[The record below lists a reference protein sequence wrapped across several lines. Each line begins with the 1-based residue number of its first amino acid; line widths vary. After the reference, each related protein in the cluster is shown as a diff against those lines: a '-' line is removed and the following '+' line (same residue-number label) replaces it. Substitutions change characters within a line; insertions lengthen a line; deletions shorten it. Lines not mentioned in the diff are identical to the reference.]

1 MERISSPADAS
12 NVTGAVLTATIE
24 ELRSIALAASDAT
37 GHFPAMYA
45 RVTERIALA
54 AADRAFDDGAR
65 MEAFARAF
73 ARWYVQPA
81 SGGASPDC
89 WRAAFDVADDPSLLI
104 VQHLLL
110 GINAHVNHDLP
121 QVVVELS
128 PDAGALAGLR
138 ADFDAV
144 NDVLAATLPLVLHS
158 LGTVSRW
165 VNVAAAWGGGRLF
178 DFSLGVARDQ
188 AWSAAERLH
197 RLEPDARA
205 ADVRELDRL
214 VCVLARMVAAP
225 GRPASWAVAAGRR
238 LETSDPSVVTRQ
250 LLGHLA

>member
-1 MERISSPADAS
+1 
-12 NVTGAVLTATIE
+12 VLTDTID
-24 ELRSIALAASDAT
+24 ELRSIALAAPDAS
-37 GHFPAMYA
+37 GYFPAMYA
-45 RVTERIALA
+45 RVTEQIAVA
-54 AADRAFDDGAR
+54 ASDRAFDDGAR

-73 ARWYVQPA
+73 ARWYVAPS
-81 SGGASPDC
+81 SGGPSPDC
-89 WRAAFDVADDPSLLI
+89 WRAAFAVRDDPSLLI

-128 PDAGALAGLR
+128 PDDAALASLR
-138 ADFDAV
+138 TDFDAV
-144 NDVLAATLPLVLHS
+144 NDVLAATMPLVLHS

-178 DFSLGVARDQ
+178 DFSLGVARNQ
-188 AWSAAERLH
+188 AWTAAVRLH
-197 RLEPDARA
+197 RLDHEGRA

-225 GRPASWAVAAGRR
+225 GRPASWAVALGRR
-238 LETSDPSVVTRQ
+238 LETSDPPVVTRQ